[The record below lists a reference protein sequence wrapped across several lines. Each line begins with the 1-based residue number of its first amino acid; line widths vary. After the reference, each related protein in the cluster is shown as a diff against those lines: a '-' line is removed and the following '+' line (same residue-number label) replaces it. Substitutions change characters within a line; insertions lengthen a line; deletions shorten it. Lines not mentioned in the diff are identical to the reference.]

1 MRIIRN
7 YYSLT
12 KNSPTIYEVPLNTDV
27 VIVPVSRVMG
37 LQFERQSDKK
47 IVVVEIIFTLFT
59 IAR

>member
-12 KNSPTIYEVPLNTDV
+12 KNSTTIYEVPLNTDV

-37 LQFERQSDKK
+37 LQFKRQSDKK
-47 IVVVEIIFTLFT
+47 IVVVEIIFTLYT